1 MQQSLADRVERGL
14 EECFLLR
21 AERRA
26 WRSQAAAETDLAQR
40 RRAEL
45 RAVRETAR
53 LQPYCDAVWN
63 TIELSE
69 KHGTLNE
76 RIAVLMLADAFFWS
90 NGWLEALARGRDF
103 SPQMEPKWPR
113 LLLSWTR
120 GG

>member
-1 MQQSLADRVERGL
+1 M
-14 EECFLLR
+14 
-21 AERRA
+21 
-26 WRSQAAAETDLAQR
+26 
-40 RRAEL
+40 
-45 RAVRETAR
+45 AR

-69 KHGTLNE
+69 KQGTLNE